1 MHNSMFL
8 FLLQIEIIN
17 TSLLPTVGNSETTSL
32 LDLLLKGGW
41 VMLPILLLSI
51 LTVYAIIERLIV
63 LQRSAK
69 MPRRWMDA
77 VKTKILDGDVQG
89 VKMLCE
95 QKHYAIAS
103 IIKAGIEK
111 LYEPMKTMANA
122 VENAGQ
128 IEVYKLEKN
137 LALLG
142 TIAGAAPML
151 GFLGTVI
158 GMIQAFMAMAQETNQ
173 ISPKLLSGGIYE
185 AMITTAAGLV
195 VGIVANLG
203 YNYLLTRIQKTTHR
217 IERAASQF
225 IESVGVYSRSEQHK
239 EASEA

>member
-1 MHNSMFL
+1 MC
-8 FLLQIEIIN
+8 LLQIEIIN
-17 TSLLPTVGNSETTSL
+17 NSLLPAVGNSETTSL

-41 VMLPILLLSI
+41 IMLPILLLSI

-63 LQRSAK
+63 LQRSDK
-69 MPRRWMDA
+69 IPQRWMDE
-77 VKTKILDGDVQG
+77 VKTKILEGDVQS

-111 LYEPMKTMANA
+111 LYKPMKTIAHA

-185 AMITTAAGLV
+185 AMITTAAGLI
-195 VGIVANLG
+195 VGIVASLG

-217 IERAASQF
+217 IERAANQF
-225 IESVGVYSRSEQHK
+225 IESMGAYSESKQYK

>member
-1 MHNSMFL
+1 MG
-8 FLLQIEIIN
+8 LLQIEMSR
-17 TSLLPTVGNSETTSL
+17 TLSLAALGNEEPSPL
-32 LDLLLKGGW
+32 LALLLKGGW

-51 LTVYAIIERLIV
+51 LTVYAILERLIV
-63 LQRSAK
+63 LYRVGRIPQ
-69 MPRRWMDA
+69 RWMDA
-77 VKTKILDGDVQG
+77 INAKTIAGDVQG

-95 QKHYAIAS
+95 PKRYAMARIIQAG
-103 IIKAGIEK
+103 IGKLPKPIKALE
-111 LYEPMKTMANA
+111 AA

-128 IEVYKLEKN
+128 REVYRLEKN

-158 GMIQAFMAMAQETNQ
+158 GMIQAFMAMAQEINY

-195 VGIVANLG
+195 VGIIANLG
-203 YNYLLTRIQKTTHR
+203 YNYLLTRIQKATQR
-217 IERAASQF
+217 IEHATKQF
-225 IESVGVYSRSEQHK
+225 IELVASYPNTEQANEPN
-239 EASEA
+239 EAAH